1 MNRTTAGW
9 IGGTVAVLAAG
20 AGSYMWWRRHH
31 DLTTKLVEEMI
42 ELDVP
47 VSTAYN
53 QWTQFEE
60 FPRFMATVQEVKQI
74 DDSHLHW
81 RARVGGRLAEWDS
94 EITEQ
99 VPDQLIAWRSTDG
112 PGNAGLVTFDKIG
125 ENRSRV
131 KLQMWYDPESA
142 GEKVASTLGAVKLT
156 TKGNLRRFKHM
167 VEKRGVETG
176 AWRGELTPTH

>member
-1 MNRTTAGW
+1 
-9 IGGTVAVLAAG
+9 
-20 AGSYMWWRRHH
+20 
-31 DLTTKLVEEMI
+31 MI

-47 VSTAYN
+47 VTTAYN